1 MFIIK
6 NMKDEGDGSIVF
18 PVPSQSVLTGGTG
31 NTQPLTERVTAA
43 DGMTELQ
50 DWDKLTELHLP
61 DDV

>member
-18 PVPSQSVLTGGTG
+18 HVASQSVLTGGTG

-43 DGMTELQ
+43 DGMTE
-50 DWDKLTELHLP
+50 
-61 DDV
+61 